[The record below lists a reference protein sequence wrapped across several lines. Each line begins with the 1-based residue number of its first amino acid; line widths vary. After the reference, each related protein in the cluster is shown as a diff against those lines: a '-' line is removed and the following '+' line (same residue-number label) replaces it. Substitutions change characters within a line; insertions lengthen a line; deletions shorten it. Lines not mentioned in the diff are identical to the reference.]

1 MEGPRR
7 VLFVRYHP
15 CVTSHPLRVQDLTI
29 DGHPGL
35 MVDRGGPR
43 AVITTD
49 VGPRI
54 LSMTLPDGTGTGLL
68 ASLPELH
75 IERSGWPKFQLHGGH
90 RLWAGPEVPETTYLP
105 DAGPVEV
112 EQAADRVSCSYLEPE
127 TGIRRTMGVAPT
139 ADSVVV
145 DHRLVNEGRTPVDV
159 APWAITMC
167 TPGGEAWVPRPVGAA
182 DPHGVLPNGSLVTW
196 PYTRLS
202 DDRLVL
208 DDPILRVRAVAGAA
222 SPCKVGVAGAVDW
235 IAYRLGSAVLI
246 KRVRYIA
253 DATYPDL
260 GASIQ
265 CYSGGDFL
273 EIETLGPL
281 VTLGP
286 AETIHHVETW
296 SLRAVDPAATTDELL
311 QRLGLD
317 RP

>member
-1 MEGPRR
+1 MDGPRR
-7 VLFVRYHP
+7 VSFVRYHP
-15 CVTSHPLRVQDLTI
+15 HVTSHPLRVQDVTV
-29 DGHPGL
+29 DGHPAL
-35 MVDRGGPR
+35 VVDRGGPR

-75 IERSGWPKFQLHGGH
+75 IERSGWPRFQLHGGH
-90 RLWAGPEVPETTYLP
+90 RLWAGPEIPETTYLP
-105 DAGPVEV
+105 DTGPVEV

-127 TGIRRTMGVAPT
+127 TGIRRTIGVAPT

-208 DDPILRVRAVAGAA
+208 DR
-222 SPCKVGVAGAVDW
+222 S
-235 IAYRLGSAVLI
+235 
-246 KRVRYIA
+246 
-253 DATYPDL
+253 
-260 GASIQ
+260 
-265 CYSGGDFL
+265 
-273 EIETLGPL
+273 
-281 VTLGP
+281 
-286 AETIHHVETW
+286 
-296 SLRAVDPAATTDELL
+296 DPARPRGGGRSVAL
-311 QRLGLD
+311 QGRRRRRRRLD
-317 RP
+317 RVPPRWRGAHQACPIHRGCHVP